1 MKQVLQDLKTGKIE
15 VAEVPCPNVGQGMV
29 LIQSSHSLISA
40 GTERM
45 MVEFSKASLISKARS
60 HPEKVRQ
67 VLDKMRTDGILPTLE
82 TIFHR
87 LDEPMPLGYCNAG
100 RVLAVGPGVYDLQIG
115 DRVISNGAH
124 AEIVCVPRNLVAK
137 IPSEVD
143 GEEASFTVLASV
155 GLQGIRLA
163 QPTLG
168 ERFIVFG
175 TGLLGLMTVQ
185 ILKANSC
192 SVMAVDINLERLK
205 IAESFGAETVN
216 TSGGGDPVTAAQVFS
231 KGRGVDGVIICAS
244 ASSNEIIHQA
254 ALACRKRGR
263 IILVGVVGLNL
274 KRDDFYKKE
283 LTFQVACSYG
293 PGRYDENYEQKGQ
306 DYPYGYVRWTEGR
319 NFEAVLEMLS
329 QKKLDVK
336 PLVTHRFPLEK
347 APEAY
352 EKIRNRESLG
362 VILEYPENVNLD
374 RQIVINPHPKGKLG
388 AIKGCQKAVI
398 GVIGAGHFATGTIL
412 PALRKTGARIKYI
425 AGNTNT
431 VGLTHIAR
439 KFNVEQAITDCRVIF
454 EDAEVNTIFI
464 LTRHNTHSC
473 FVIESLK
480 AGKNVFVEKP
490 LCINKNEL
498 DAIRENYVKMSLP
511 KPLLMVG
518 FNRRFSPHT
527 LKIKELIAER
537 KEPLCMNITV
547 NAGSI
552 PPEHWIQN
560 PEIGGGR
567 IIGEGC
573 HFIDLL
579 SFIADS
585 PVVYVSAVMSGE
597 GPSIREDRMSI
608 QMRFADGSIGNVNY
622 FANGSK
628 SYSKEVLEVFSE
640 GRILSLENFRQVRGF
655 NFRGFKIFRTRR
667 QDKGHNREVA
677 EFIRCVENGGNA
689 LIPFNELVNI
699 TMASFAAVESA
710 KTNKVVTFSL

>member
-100 RVLAVGPGVYDLQIG
+100 RVLAAGSGVYDLQLG

-137 IPSEVD
+137 IPLNVD
-143 GEEASFTVLASV
+143 DEEASFTVLASV

-185 ILKANSC
+185 MLKANSC
-192 SVMAVDINLERLK
+192 SVMAVDINPERLK

-244 ASSNEIIHQA
+244 ASSDEIIHQA

-374 RQIVINPHPKGKLG
+374 RQIVINPYPKGKLG

-425 AGNTNT
+425 AGNTNI

-454 EDAEVNTIFI
+454 EDAEINTIFI

-473 FVIESLK
+473 FVIESLQ

-498 DAIRENYVKMSLP
+498 DAIRENYRKMNP
-511 KPLLMVG
+511 QPLLMVG

-527 LKIKELIAER
+527 LKIKEVIAER
-537 KEPLCMNITV
+537 KEPLCMTITV

-560 PEIGGGR
+560 PEIGGGH

-585 PVVYVSAVMSGE
+585 PVVYVSAVMLGE
-597 GPSIREDRMSI
+597 GPSIREDKMSI

-628 SYSKEVLEVFSE
+628 SYPKEVLEVFSE

-655 NFRGFKIFRTRR
+655 DFRGFKIFRTRR
-667 QDKGHNREVA
+667 QDKGHNQEVA

-689 LIPFNELVNI
+689 LIPFNELVNV

-710 KTNKVVTFSL
+710 KTNKVVTLSL